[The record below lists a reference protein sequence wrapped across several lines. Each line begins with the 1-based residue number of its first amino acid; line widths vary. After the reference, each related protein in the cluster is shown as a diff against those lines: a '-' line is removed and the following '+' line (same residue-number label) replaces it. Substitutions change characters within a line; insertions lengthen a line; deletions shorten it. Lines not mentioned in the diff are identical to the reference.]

1 MTEKTSTLVIVFILT
16 LISAVIIGI
25 MIGCDQKDISS
36 PVVGSA
42 AGSGPIGG
50 GNAQKIRLTANPSS
64 TVTAV
69 GEEQATIKI
78 TATLFNMIGE
88 PMPDGTVVYWSAT
101 IGTLDSATQTTTN
114 GAATASLTFSKT
126 DKGCSAVTAT
136 SGSLENSI
144 SVCVTRADATATPTI
159 TPTPSKSF
167 IISADKS
174 SIQHQETATITAYVS
189 DNGKAQVGAQVK
201 FTVSSGGTLNQSA
214 AVTDENGYAHVTF
227 TGYNTGASDITA
239 TINGSTDDG
248 RTGSVSIVVGSGAT
262 PTPTMTPTITPTA
275 TATPT
280 ATPTASPVYDVTLM
294 ANRNS
299 GNCGSFSP
307 ATPATLTAQVLKNGV
322 AVSNVPVEFSVTF
335 SPALPSGVS
344 CKVNPTKPPVG
355 TLTSQFSCSACTG
368 ASLTNATIKA
378 TAKGSSAEVTITITG
393 P

>member
-1 MTEKTSTLVIVFILT
+1 MTEKTSTLVIVFILM

-126 DKGCSAVTAT
+126 DSGCSAVTAT

-262 PTPTMTPTITPTA
+262 PTPTTTPTMTATPTPTPTRTPTVA
-275 TATPT
+275 PT
-280 ATPTASPVYDVTLM
+280 ATPTPTVSVTLASSSASISCAAVSHSVNLM
-294 ANRNS
+294 ATVLSSGMPAQNVRVTFAASSATLGTLSATSAFTNAS
-299 GNCGSFSP
+299 GN
-307 ATPATLTAQVLKNGV
+307 A
-322 AVSNVPVEFSVTF
+322 SVTF
-335 SPALPSGVS
+335 TASCPS
-344 CKVNPTKPPVG
+344 TG
-355 TLTSQFSCSACTG
+355 TVTFTASAYG
-368 ASLTNATIKA
+368 QSATTI
-378 TAKGSSAEVTITITG
+378 VTIT

>member
-50 GNAQKIRLTANPSS
+50 GSSQKIRLTANPSS

-69 GEEQATIKI
+69 GEEQAVIKI

-101 IGTLDSATQTTTN
+101 TGTLDAATQTTTN
-114 GAATASLTFSKT
+114 GAATVSLTFSKT
-126 DKGCSAVTAT
+126 DKGCSTVTAT

-262 PTPTMTPTITPTA
+262 PTPTATPTVTPTRTPTVA
-275 TATPT
+275 PT
-280 ATPTASPVYDVTLM
+280 ATPTPTVSVTL
-294 ANRNS
+294 ASSSASISCAAVSHSVNLTATVLSS
-299 GNCGSFSP
+299 GMP
-307 ATPATLTAQVLKNGV
+307 AQNVRVTFASSSATLGTLSSTAAFTNAAGN
-322 AVSNVPVEFSVTF
+322 ATVTF
-335 SPALPSGVS
+335 TASCPS
-344 CKVNPTKPPVG
+344 TG
-355 TLTSQFSCSACTG
+355 TVTFTASAYGQSATS
-368 ASLTNATIKA
+368 I
-378 TAKGSSAEVTITITG
+378 VTIT